1 MLWPLAILLS
11 LSMTAASLVISQFDD
26 EDWRQAGSSYRVVV
40 AAVVVLT
47 VIIAAG
53 LVFAPVVLMVWLSGL
68 IILGLLV
75 ALITAFTSSTASSR
89 RQWATMSVA
98 GSSVAVALIAV
109 VMFDVR
115 PAFGTDDVSTGI
127 LYGGLEVDLL
137 IIGGLMLGI
146 MAMVITWPDQRFHR
160 AVGAALLVMTALNVV
175 NFALWLNA
183 GAPEVLAKSGAVA
196 MTLIVALVL
205 NRYMRRQTVDSDDV
219 PCLRC
224 QQSNHRLT
232 DCCQHCGFPLNQDA
246 RTGYNQDAVTRY
258 SRRHVPD
265 SSERGTTQ
273 AKGRRTTAS
282 GQVLC
287 SNCELPNHPLAQEC
301 HTCGLPLGQNPE
313 TN

>member
-11 LSMTAASLVISQFDD
+11 LSMTAASLVISQLDD

-40 AAVVVLT
+40 AALVVLAM
-47 VIIAAG
+47 IIAAG

-75 ALITAFTSSTASSR
+75 ALITAFSSSTASSR

-98 GSSVAVALIAV
+98 ASSVAVALIAV
-109 VMFDVR
+109 VMFDVK
-115 PAFGTDDVSTGI
+115 PAFDPSDDSTGI

-137 IIGGLMLGI
+137 IIGGLILGI

-160 AVGAALLVMTALNVV
+160 VVGATLVVMTALNVV

-183 GAPEVLAKSGAVA
+183 GAPEVLAKSGAVV
-196 MTLIVALVL
+196 MTLIAAVVL

-219 PCLRC
+219 PCQRC
-224 QQSNHRLT
+224 QQSNPLSVT
-232 DCCQHCGFPLNQDA
+232 SCQHCGFPLSQEA
-246 RTGYNQDAVTRY
+246 RTGYNQDTGTRY
-258 SRRHVPD
+258 RRRPEPD
-265 SSERGTTQ
+265 NSERGTTQ

-287 SNCELPNHPLAQEC
+287 SNCELPNHPMAPVC
-301 HTCGLPLGQNPE
+301 HTCGLPLGRDAE
-313 TN
+313 AR